1 MRVFIFILTLLFFA
15 PAFVVAAEEPMP
27 SMSISAPGESA
38 PPAAE
43 KIKPAEQVYICP
55 MHPHI
60 HDEKGDRCPICGMDL
75 VPANGQAPSSKPAEK
90 EEKGERKI
98 LYWYDPMVP
107 GQKFDKPGKSPYMDM
122 DLVPFYKDEV
132 KGGPEAPDNAL
143 YVDPV
148 YRQALG
154 VKTEKAALHE
164 FGKSIHVFGHIAP
177 STRLEH
183 TVAVRT
189 AGWIVDLNT
198 DAVGDTVKK
207 GDLLF
212 TFYSPNLMTAQ
223 SDYLIGSRVGDAEQ
237 RLRLYGMDGQAIAEL
252 KKKGKFLEATPF
264 FAPTDGTISMLNVR
278 KGAYVD
284 AGNMVLSLQD
294 YSQVWVQAHLPL
306 RDMQFLVAGTPAVVT
321 IDETGEPFKAVVDF
335 IYPVTDPQSRNGL
348 VRLVLDNPDGK
359 LKTDALVSITF
370 EANSQSRLAVPA
382 EAVLYGK
389 DGGHVITDLGDG
401 YFRPVRVRTGITAG
415 GLTEI
420 VSGLKESEKIVTSG
434 QFMIDAE
441 SSLSGGMASMD
452 ETDKKETGNVHK
464 H

>member
-1 MRVFIFILTLLFFA
+1 MRIFALILMLLVL
-15 PAFVVAAEEPMP
+15 PAVTATAEDAMP
-27 SMSISAPGESA
+27 SMSMPM
-38 PPAAE
+38 AE
-43 KIKPAEQVYICP
+43 PENNTDTTQQPEAEQIYICP

-60 HDEKGDRCPICGMDL
+60 HGEKGDRCPICGMDL

-90 EEKGERKI
+90 GEKGERKI
-98 LYWYDPMVP
+98 LYWYDPMMP

-122 DLVPFYKDEV
+122 DLVPFYEDEA

-154 VKTEKAALHE
+154 VKTGKAALHE
-164 FGKSIHVFGHIAP
+164 FGKSIHAFGHIAP

-189 AGWIVDLNT
+189 AGWIVDLAT

-207 GDLLF
+207 DDLLF
-212 TFYSPNLMTAQ
+212 TFYSPDLMTAQ

-237 RLRLYGMDGQAIAEL
+237 RLRLYGMDDQAIAEL

-264 FAPTDGTISMLNVR
+264 YAPADGTVSMLNVR
-278 KGAYVD
+278 KGAYVE
-284 AGNMVLSLQD
+284 AGATVLSLQD
-294 YSQVWVQAHLPL
+294 YSQIWAQAHLPL
-306 RDMQFLVAGTPAVVT
+306 RDMQFLATGTPAVVT
-321 IDETGEPFKAVVDF
+321 IDETGDSFKAAVDF
-335 IYPVTDPQSRNGL
+335 IHPVTDPQSRNGL

-370 EANSQSRLAVPA
+370 EAGSQSRLAVPA

-389 DGGHVITDLGDG
+389 DDGHVIADLGNG
-401 YFRPVRVRTGITAG
+401 YFRPVRVGTGITAN

-420 VSGLKESEKIVTSG
+420 VSGLKENEKIVTSG

-452 ETDKKETGNVHK
+452 GSDEKEAGNVHK

>member
-1 MRVFIFILTLLFFA
+1 MRVFIFTLTLFFFA
-15 PAFVVAAEEPMP
+15 PAFVMAAEESMP
-27 SMSISAPGESA
+27 SMSMSAPGENT

-43 KIKPAEQVYICP
+43 KSKPAGQVYICP

-60 HDEKGDRCPICGMDL
+60 HGEKGDRCPICGMDL
-75 VPANGQAPSSKPAEK
+75 VPASEQAPPSKPAEK
-90 EEKGERKI
+90 GEKGERKI

-122 DLVPFYKDEV
+122 DLVPFYEDEA

-154 VKTEKAALHE
+154 VKTGKAALHE
-164 FGKSIHVFGHIAP
+164 FGKSIHAFGHIAP

-189 AGWIVDLNT
+189 AGWIVDLAT

-207 GDLLF
+207 DDLLF
-212 TFYSPNLMTAQ
+212 TFYSPDLMTAQ

-237 RLRLYGMDGQAIAEL
+237 RLRLYGMDDQAIAEL

-264 FAPTDGTISMLNVR
+264 YAPADGTVSMLNVR

-284 AGNMVLSLQD
+284 AGNTVLSLQD
-294 YSQVWVQAHLPL
+294 YAQVWIQAHLPL
-306 RDMQFLVAGTPAVVT
+306 RDMQFLATGTPAIVT
-321 IDETGEPFKAVVDF
+321 IDETGDSFKAAVDF
-335 IYPVTDPQSRNGL
+335 IHPVTDPQSRNGL
-348 VRLVLDNPDGK
+348 VRLTLDNPDGK
-359 LKTDALVSITF
+359 FKTDTLVSIVF
-370 EANSQSRLAVPA
+370 ETDSQSRLAVPA

-401 YFRPVRVRTGITAG
+401 YFRPVKVGTGITAD

-420 VSGLKESEKIVTSG
+420 VSGLKENEKIVISG

-452 ETDKKETGNVHK
+452 GTDTKEAGNVHK